1 MTVYLHITRNLTGIA
16 IFCWNVNKRFF
27 SVLNYDKIDSNAEVT
42 LDLLDNTEVASSPNF
57 VVEVHSNSDS
67 EDYCHQR
74 MLDYMDADVEDILN

>member
-42 LDLLDNTEVASSPNF
+42 LDLLDNTEVARYF
-57 VVEVHSNSDS
+57 LTIDS
-67 EDYCHQR
+67 
-74 MLDYMDADVEDILN
+74 LLLTSA